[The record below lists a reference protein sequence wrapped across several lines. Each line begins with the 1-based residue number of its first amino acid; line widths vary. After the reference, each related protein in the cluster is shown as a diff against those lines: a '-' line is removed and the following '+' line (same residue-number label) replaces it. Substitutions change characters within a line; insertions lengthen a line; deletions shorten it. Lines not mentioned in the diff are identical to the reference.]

1 MILQD
6 KNGFVLP
13 ELQLSSLP
21 TGAVKALV
29 NKLGQRIANG
39 QYAIGKNMP
48 MEPELV
54 AEHGVSRTVVR
65 EAIKVLSGK
74 GLVRTAR
81 RYGTHVCDIDEWNL
95 LDPDVIGWHAP
106 ESPMARRIFIDATQ
120 FRLVIEPQA
129 AALAAVNSTK
139 IQRELLRMSS
149 EALED
154 ENASEE
160 YRLAADFAFHA
171 TVLDAS
177 GSLIL
182 KQFRGFLHA
191 ILKFSYS
198 TGAITIND
206 SRLEPRAHSKVAAA
220 IVEGNAD
227 LAEQHMRR
235 MAAGNVAI
243 ANTLGDADL
252 VSR

>member
-29 NKLGQRIANG
+29 NTLGQRIANG

-106 ESPMARRIFIDATQ
+106 DSSMAQRIFVDATQ

-129 AALAAVNSTK
+129 AALAAVNCTQ

-149 EALED
+149 EAVEATNAKEED
-154 ENASEE
+154 I
-160 YRLAADFAFHA
+160 LAADFAFHA
-171 TVLDAS
+171 TVLDGS
-177 GSLIL
+177 NSLIL

-191 ILKFSYS
+191 TMKYSYA
-198 TGAITIND
+198 TGVITVAHPQV
-206 SRLEPRAHSKVAAA
+206 EPQAHSKVADA
-220 IVEGNAD
+220 IVEGDAD
-227 LAEQHMRR
+227 LAERQMRR
-235 MAAGNVAI
+235 MLATNVEI
-243 ANTLGDADL
+243 ANSLTSTDL
-252 VSR
+252 DS

>member
-29 NKLGQRIANG
+29 NTLGQRIANG

-106 ESPMARRIFIDATQ
+106 DSPMAERIFIDATE
-120 FRLVIEPQA
+120 FRLIIEPQA
-129 AALAAVNSTK
+129 ASLAAVNSTQ
-139 IQRELLRMSS
+139 IQRDLLRMSS

-154 ENASEE
+154 DNAVDED
-160 YRLAADFAFHA
+160 RLAADFAFHA
-171 TVLDAS
+171 TILDAS
-177 GSLIL
+177 NSLIL

-191 ILKFSYS
+191 IMKFSYS
-198 TGAITIND
+198 TGVITIKD
-206 SRLEPRAHSKVAAA
+206 PRLEPHAHSKVAEA
-220 IVEGNAD
+220 IVDGNAD
-227 LAEQHMRR
+227 LAEQYMSKM
-235 MAAGNVAI
+235 MASNVEI
-243 ANTLGDADL
+243 ANSQSSGNLF
-252 VSR
+252 S

>member
-29 NKLGQRIANG
+29 NTLGQRIANG

-106 ESPMARRIFIDATQ
+106 DSPMAQRIFIDATQ
-120 FRLVIEPQA
+120 FRLLIEPQA
-129 AALAAVNSTK
+129 AALAASNCTQM
-139 IQRELLRMSS
+139 QRELIRMSS
-149 EALED
+149 EAVEAGNAMVED
-154 ENASEE
+154 
-160 YRLAADFAFHA
+160 RLAADFAFHA

-177 GSLIL
+177 DSLML

-191 ILKFSYS
+191 ILTFSYS
-198 TGAITIND
+198 TGVITVAD
-206 SRLEPRAHSKVAAA
+206 SRVEPRAHSKVASA
-220 IVEGNAD
+220 ILEGNAD
-227 LAEQHMRR
+227 LAEQQMHR
-235 MAAGNVAI
+235 MLAVNVDI
-243 ANTLGDADL
+243 ASTLTSADL
-252 VSR
+252 VN

>member
-29 NKLGQRIANG
+29 NTLGQRIANG

-106 ESPMARRIFIDATQ
+106 DSPMARRIFIDAPQ

-129 AALAAVNSTK
+129 AALAAVNSTQ

-149 EALED
+149 EAVESQSSVDDL
-154 ENASEE
+154 
-160 YRLAADFAFHA
+160 LAADFAFHA

-177 GSLIL
+177 DSLIL
-182 KQFRGFLHA
+182 KQFRGFIYA
-191 ILKFSYS
+191 ILNFSYS
-198 TGAITIND
+198 TGVLTVAD
-206 SRLEPRAHSKVAAA
+206 SRIESNAHTKMATA
-220 IVEGNAD
+220 IVDGKAD
-227 LAEQHMRR
+227 LAEQYMRK
-235 MAAGNVAI
+235 MCEANVEI
-243 ANTLGDADL
+243 ANALSSDEIA
-252 VSR
+252 S

>member
-1 MILQD
+1 
-6 KNGFVLP
+6 
-13 ELQLSSLP
+13 
-21 TGAVKALV
+21 
-29 NKLGQRIANG
+29 
-39 QYAIGKNMP
+39 

-81 RYGTHVCDIDEWNL
+81 RYGTHVCDFDEWNL

-106 ESPMARRIFIDATQ
+106 DSPMAQQIFIDATQ

-129 AALAAVNSTK
+129 AALAAANNTQ

-154 ENASEE
+154 ETATKEN
-160 YRLAADFAFHA
+160 RLAADFAFHA

-177 GSLIL
+177 NSLIL
-182 KQFRGFLHA
+182 KQFSGFLNA

-198 TGAITIND
+198 TGAITVENP
-206 SRLEPRAHSKVAAA
+206 LVEPRAHTKVAVA
-220 IVEGNAD
+220 ISDGNAE

-235 MAAGNVAI
+235 MLEINVEI
-243 ANTLGDADL
+243 ANSLNYTEEVA
-252 VSR
+252 V

>member
-13 ELQLSSLP
+13 ELRLSSLP

-29 NKLGQRIANG
+29 NTLGQRIANG

-106 ESPMARRIFIDATQ
+106 DSPMAQRIFIDATQ

-129 AALAAVNSTK
+129 AALAAANNTQM
-139 IQRELLRMSS
+139 QRELLRMSS
-149 EALED
+149 EAVEADSALEED
-154 ENASEE
+154 
-160 YRLAADFAFHA
+160 RLAADFAFHA

-177 GSLIL
+177 DSLIL

-191 ILKFSYS
+191 ILNFSYS
-198 TGAITIND
+198 TGVITVAD

-220 IVEGNAD
+220 IIEGNAE
-227 LAEQHMRR
+227 LAEQQMRR
-235 MAAGNVAI
+235 MLSVNVEI
-243 ANTLGDADL
+243 ANSLNSADL
-252 VSR
+252 VS

>member
-29 NKLGQRIANG
+29 NTLGQRIANG

-106 ESPMARRIFIDATQ
+106 DSPMAQRIFIDATQ
-120 FRLVIEPQA
+120 FRLVIEPRA
-129 AALAAVNSTK
+129 AALAAANSTQ

-154 ENASEE
+154 GNAIEE
-160 YRLAADFAFHA
+160 DKLAADFAFHA

-177 GSLIL
+177 DSLIL

-191 ILKFSYS
+191 ILNFSYS
-198 TGAITIND
+198 TGAITIAD
-206 SRLEPRAHSKVAAA
+206 SRLEPGAHTKVAAA
-220 IVEGNAD
+220 ILDGNAD
-227 LAEQHMRR
+227 QAERQMRL
-235 MAAGNVAI
+235 MLTANVAI
-243 ANTLGDADL
+243 ANSL
-252 VSR
+252 

>member
-29 NKLGQRIANG
+29 NTLGARIANG

-54 AEHGVSRTVVR
+54 AEHGVSRTAVR

-106 ESPMARRIFIDATQ
+106 DSPMAQRIFIDATQ

-129 AALAAVNSTK
+129 AALAAVNCTQM
-139 IQRELLRMSS
+139 QRELLRMSS
-149 EALED
+149 EAVEADTALNED
-154 ENASEE
+154 
-160 YRLAADFAFHA
+160 RLAADFAFHA

-177 GSLIL
+177 NSLIL
-182 KQFRGFLHA
+182 KQFRGFLYA
-191 ILKFSYS
+191 ILSFSYS
-198 TGAITIND
+198 TGVITVADDRI
-206 SRLEPRAHSKVAAA
+206 EPRAHSKVAAA
-220 IVEGNAD
+220 IIEGDAD
-227 LAEQHMRR
+227 LAERQMRR
-235 MAAGNVAI
+235 MLKTNVEI
-243 ANTLGDADL
+243 ADSLTNSDL
-252 VSR
+252 VS

>member
-1 MILQD
+1 
-6 KNGFVLP
+6 
-13 ELQLSSLP
+13 LP

-29 NKLGQRIANG
+29 NTLGQRIANG

-106 ESPMARRIFIDATQ
+106 DSPMAQRIFIDATR
-120 FRLVIEPQA
+120 FRVVIEPQA
-129 AALAAVNSTK
+129 AALAAVNSTQM
-139 IQRELLRMSS
+139 QRELLRMSS
-149 EALED
+149 EAVEADSAIDED
-154 ENASEE
+154 
-160 YRLAADFAFHA
+160 RLAADFAFHA

-177 GSLIL
+177 DSLIL

-191 ILKFSYS
+191 ILNFSYT
-198 TGAITIND
+198 TGVITVPD
-206 SRLEPRAHSKVAAA
+206 SRIEPRAHSKVAAA

-227 LAEQHMRR
+227 LAERQMRR
-235 MAAGNVAI
+235 MLASNVEIAAS
-243 ANTLGDADL
+243 LGVADL
-252 VSR
+252 VSS

>member
-29 NKLGQRIANG
+29 NTLGQRIANG

-106 ESPMARRIFIDATQ
+106 DSPMAERIFIDATQ
-120 FRLVIEPQA
+120 FRLIIEPQA
-129 AALAAVNSTK
+129 AALAAINGTQ

-154 ENASEE
+154 ENAIDED
-160 YRLAADFAFHA
+160 RLAADFAFHA

-177 GSLIL
+177 NSLIL

-191 ILKFSYS
+191 IMKFSYA
-198 TGAITIND
+198 TGIITID
-206 SRLEPRAHSKVAAA
+206 DPRVEQRAHSKVAVA

-227 LAEQHMRR
+227 LAEKQMRR
-235 MAAGNVAI
+235 MAEINVTI
-243 ANTLGDADL
+243 ANSASSADL
-252 VSR
+252 VS

>member
-1 MILQD
+1 MIIQN

-29 NKLGQRIANG
+29 NTLGQRIANG

-95 LDPDVIGWHAP
+95 LDPDVIGWHEP
-106 ESPMARRIFIDATQ
+106 DSPMAQRIFVDATQ

-129 AALAAVNSTK
+129 AALAAISSTQM
-139 IQRELLRMSS
+139 QRELLHMSS
-149 EALED
+149 EAVESDSAMVED
-154 ENASEE
+154 
-160 YRLAADFAFHA
+160 RLAADFAFHA

-177 GSLIL
+177 NSLIL

-198 TGAITIND
+198 TGVLTVAD
-206 SRLEPRAHSKVAAA
+206 SRVEARAHSKVAAA
-220 IVEGNAD
+220 IIEGNAD
-227 LAEQHMRR
+227 LAEQQMRR
-235 MAAGNVAI
+235 MLTANVEI
-243 ANTLGDADL
+243 ANSLTGAE
-252 VSR
+252 VVA